1 MKKLLLSLLAI
12 YASTAHAG
20 FMIETMSG
28 FNSSSDSNTSTT
40 ITDSSNHIFVAASLG
55 QKARLYIGQNISLI
69 SQQIKTTNTNKISTT
84 ELGPR
89 MTYFFSDDNMF
100 YFTAAWNPYAKG
112 TRTVSSVSSDISGW
126 SYLAGLG
133 AELKVNRAFKIGGSL
148 NYHALNVT
156 KSIDSSNVAT
166 EVSHSYTSLMPMI
179 NLCLSFH

>member
-1 MKKLLLSLLAI
+1 MKKLLISLLFVL
-12 YASTAHAG
+12 ASNVQAA
-20 FMIETMSG
+20 FMIQTMTG
-28 FNSSSDSNTSTT
+28 YNSSSDSNTSTT
-40 ITDSSNHIFVAASLG
+40 ITDTNNHLFVAASIG
-55 QKARLYIGQNISLI
+55 QRARLYIGQNISLI

-89 MTYFFSDDNMF
+89 MTFFFNDENMF

-112 TRTVSSVSSDISGW
+112 KRTVANVETDISGW

-133 AELKVNRAFKIGGSL
+133 AELKVNRILKIGGSL

-179 NLCLSFH
+179 NLCLSFR

>member
-1 MKKLLLSLLAI
+1 MKKLLLTLIAI
-12 YASTAHAG
+12 FATTAQAG

-28 FNSSSDSNTSTT
+28 YNSSTDSNTSTT
-40 ITDSSNHIFVAASLG
+40 ITDTNNHIFVAASLG
-55 QKARLYIGQNISLI
+55 QRARLYIGQNISLI
-69 SQQIKTTNTNKISTT
+69 SQQIKTTNTDKISTT

-112 TRTVSSVSSDISGW
+112 KRTVANVDTDISGW

-133 AELKVNRAFKIGGSL
+133 AELKVNRVLKIGGSL
-148 NYHALNVT
+148 NYHALNIT

-179 NLCLSFH
+179 NLCLAFR